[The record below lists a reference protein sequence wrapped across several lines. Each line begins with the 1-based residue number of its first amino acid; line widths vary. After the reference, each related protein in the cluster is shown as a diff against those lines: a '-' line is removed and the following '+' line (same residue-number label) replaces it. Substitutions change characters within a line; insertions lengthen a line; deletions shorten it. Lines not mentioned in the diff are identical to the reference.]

1 MKTGINVDCF
11 EITDADECVG
21 RLVDNGFSSTFIL
34 AEDEKLVSVVS
45 AARREGI
52 TIETLHAP
60 FSDDG
65 ECYIN
70 DMWFS
75 TDKSE
80 KMLKR
85 LISAAEKCSE
95 YSVPYL
101 VTHLSSG
108 DNAPAVSDA
117 GWDNFYKLIKRSK
130 ELGVTVA
137 FENLRKLG
145 NLACAAEYFP
155 DTRFCFD
162 VGHQNCYTK
171 KIPMLS
177 LLADR
182 LVALHLHDNFQRQGE
197 DLHRI
202 PFDGNI
208 DFAELISDL
217 KKYGFR
223 GTLMLEVFK
232 KNWKEKES
240 DSPYFKMS
248 CEQYVKRAKNAADK
262 LKALYGEE

>member
-1 MKTGINVDCF
+1 MKTGINADCF
-11 EITDADECVG
+11 DITDAEECVE
-21 RLVDNGFSSTFIL
+21 RLADNGFLSTFLL
-34 AEDEKLVSVVS
+34 AEEEKLASV
-45 AARREGI
+45 AAAAKRKGV

-85 LISAAEKCSE
+85 LIAAAEKCSE
-95 YSVPYL
+95 YSIPYL

-108 DNAPAVSDA
+108 DSAPKVCAE
-117 GWDNFYKLIKRSK
+117 GWDNFYKLIKRAK

-145 NLACAAEYFP
+145 NLACAMEYFSSA
-155 DTRFCFD
+155 RFCFD

-171 KIPMLS
+171 ETPMLS
-177 LLADR
+177 LFADR
-182 LVALHLHDNFQRQGE
+182 LVALHIHDNLQRHGE

-202 PFDGNI
+202 PFDGKI

-217 KKYGFR
+217 KKYGFK

-232 KNWKEKES
+232 KNWKEKEC
-240 DSPYFKMS
+240 DSPYYKMS
-248 CEQYVKRAKNAADK
+248 CEQYVKRAQIAANK
-262 LKALYGEE
+262 LKALYGE